1 MNAVWLVPTARA
13 IDWWP
18 LAAVAAL
25 LAGTA
30 LLADMPVGGFV
41 AVAAAALAAAV
52 VAGLRDPAAALLAA
66 VPTSVAVRRARRL
79 VLLLP
84 VELAI
89 AVSSRLDVPLA
100 GLAAL
105 TATGIAVAFWSGP
118 VAGVAVPLGW
128 VMVARAGGLDWD
140 QHTSLVTIAALA
152 ALWTGRNR

>member
-1 MNAVWLVPTARA
+1 MNAAWLVPTVRA

-18 LAAVAAL
+18 LGAVAGL

-30 LLADMPVGGFV
+30 LVAERPVGGFV
-41 AVAAAALAAAV
+41 AVAAGALAAAV
-52 VAGLRDPAAALLAA
+52 VAGLRDPAAALLSA

-79 VLLLP
+79 LLLLP

-89 AVSSRLDVPLA
+89 TLASRLDVPLA
-100 GLAAL
+100 GLVAL
-105 TATGIAVAFWSGP
+105 TATGIAVAFWIGP

-128 VMVARAGGLDWD
+128 VVVARAGGLDWD